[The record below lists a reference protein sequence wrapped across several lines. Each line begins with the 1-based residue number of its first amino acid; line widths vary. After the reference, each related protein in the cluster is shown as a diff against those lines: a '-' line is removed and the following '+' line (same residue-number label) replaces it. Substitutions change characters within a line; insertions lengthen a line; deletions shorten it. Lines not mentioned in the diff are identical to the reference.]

1 MNSKQIDKLVE
12 EAWEIE
18 QHEARSA
25 GRLGFMARSLAIATM
40 PHKQVVGAEF
50 ERTNG
55 AFTLSMLAPSKIGL
69 PYGSVP
75 RLLMAWLTTEVVRTK
90 EREVVLGPSLSGF
103 MRQLKMTPTGGRWG
117 SITRLR
123 DQMER
128 LFSCSIH
135 GFWRDEGRSI
145 IRNYVVADEAQ
156 LWWDPKSPEQAA
168 LWQSSVLLGEKF
180 YQEIVEHPVPV
191 DLGAL
196 KALRRSPLGI
206 DIYVWLTYRM
216 SFLRKDMRITWPGLQ
231 AQFGAGYPMT
241 VRGQCDFR
249 SAFRKQ
255 LKKVMTVYRPDPPK
269 VEDTSEWLLIR
280 PSPTH
285 ILPAPPRL

>member
-1 MNSKQIDKLVE
+1 MNSKNIDKLVE

-18 QHEARSA
+18 LHEARSA

-40 PHKQVVGAEF
+40 PHKQVPGAEF

-135 GFWRDEGRSI
+135 GFWRDDGRSL
-145 IRNYVVADEAQ
+145 IRNYVVADEAR
-156 LWWDPKSPEQAA
+156 LWWDPKSPDQAA
-168 LWQSSVLLGEKF
+168 LWQSSVVLGEKF
-180 YQEIVEHPVPV
+180 YREIVEHPVPV

-196 KALRRSPLGI
+196 KVLRRSPLAI

-216 SFLRKDMRITWPGLQ
+216 SYLREEMRITWPGLQ
-231 AQFGAGYPMT
+231 AQFGADYAT
-241 VRGQCDFR
+241 DAHGQRNFR
-249 SAFRKQ
+249 LKFREQ
-255 LKKVMTVYRPDPPK
+255 LKKVMLVYRPAPK
-269 VEDTSEWLLIR
+269 IETTSEWLLIR
-280 PSPTH
+280 PSRTH
-285 ILPAPPRL
+285 ILPAPPKH

>member
-1 MNSKQIDKLVE
+1 MNSKNIDKLVE

-18 QHEARSA
+18 QYDARSA

-40 PHKQVVGAEF
+40 PHKQVAGTEF

-90 EREVVLGPSLSGF
+90 EREVVLGTSLSGF

-135 GFWRDEGRSI
+135 GFWRDDGRSL
-145 IRNYVVADEAQ
+145 IRSYVVADEAR

-168 LWQSSVLLGEKF
+168 LWQSSVVLGERF

-196 KALRRSPLGI
+196 KVLRRSPLGI

-216 SFLRKDMRITWPGLQ
+216 SFLREDMRITWPGLQ
-231 AQFGAGYPMT
+231 AQFGCGYAT
-241 VRGQCDFR
+241 DDQGQRDFR
-249 SAFRKQ
+249 KAFREQ
-255 LKKVMTVYRPDPPK
+255 LKKVLLVYRPSPK
-269 VEDTSEWLLIR
+269 IETTSEWLLIR
-280 PSPTH
+280 PSRTH
-285 ILPAPPRL
+285 ILPALPKR